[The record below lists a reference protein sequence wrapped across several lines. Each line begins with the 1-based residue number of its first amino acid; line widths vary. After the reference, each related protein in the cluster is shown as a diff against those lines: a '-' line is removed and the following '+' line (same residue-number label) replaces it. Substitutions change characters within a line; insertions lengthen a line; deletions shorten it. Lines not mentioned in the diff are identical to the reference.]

1 MPPSQKKVV
10 SRRVGVWSMLA
21 ASISSLLSN
30 TISLTFSLPHVWDI
44 KRSIFGNIYGLERQ
58 LLFLPTTHHLVTLR
72 ESLAICSW
80 RSHFVCRVW
89 PFKDFAPSL
98 IIQVI
103 RSTDVC
109 YQQGFPGCSNSNSWA
124 FFGII
129 CRTDSC
135 SVSVR
140 IADPWHK
147 QMRALKPVKL
157 VIVQRGIVVS
167 IYFQL
172 AWKLMIHF
180 INNLE
185 EFWR

>member
-44 KRSIFGNIYGLERQ
+44 KRSIFGDIYGLEQQ
-58 LLFLPTTHHLVTLR
+58 LLFR

-80 RSHFVCRVW
+80 RSRFVSRVW

-109 YQQGFPGCSNSNSWA
+109 YQQGFPDCSNSNSWA

-135 SVSVR
+135 SVSAR

-157 VIVQRGIVVS
+157 VTVQRGIVRS
-167 IYFQL
+167 IYFQQ
-172 AWKLMIHF
+172 AWKFIIHL
-180 INNLE
+180 INSLE
-185 EFWR
+185 EF

>member
-10 SRRVGVWSMLA
+10 SRRAGVWSMLA

-44 KRSIFGNIYGLERQ
+44 KRSIFGDIYGLERQ

-89 PFKDFAPSL
+89 PFKEFAPSL
-98 IIQVI
+98 SIQVI

-109 YQQGFPGCSNSNSWA
+109 YQQGFPDCSNSNSWA

-157 VIVQRGIVVS
+157 VTVQRGIVLS
-167 IYFQL
+167 IYFQQ
-172 AWKLMIHF
+172 AWKLIFHL
-180 INNLE
+180 INSLE
-185 EFWR
+185 EF